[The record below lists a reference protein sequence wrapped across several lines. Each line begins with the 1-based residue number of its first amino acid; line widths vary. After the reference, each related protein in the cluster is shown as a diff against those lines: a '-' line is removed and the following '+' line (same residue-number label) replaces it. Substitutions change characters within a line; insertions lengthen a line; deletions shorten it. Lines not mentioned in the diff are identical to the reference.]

1 MVNREGAPCAGA
13 AISEEGYDSG
23 MCLDSLS
30 DGQKDM
36 LRALERQEGCMAM
49 YLGCGLC
56 RTRVWCESGTTPLVG
71 VEGGPGAP
79 EKSER

>member
-1 MVNREGAPCAGA
+1 MVNRDSAPCAGTT
-13 AISEEGYDSG
+13 ISEEGYDSD

-49 YLGCGLC
+49 YLGCGLR
-56 RTRVWCESGTTPLVG
+56 RTRVWCESGIPPLVG
-71 VEGGPGAP
+71 VEGGPGAL
-79 EKSER
+79 EECER